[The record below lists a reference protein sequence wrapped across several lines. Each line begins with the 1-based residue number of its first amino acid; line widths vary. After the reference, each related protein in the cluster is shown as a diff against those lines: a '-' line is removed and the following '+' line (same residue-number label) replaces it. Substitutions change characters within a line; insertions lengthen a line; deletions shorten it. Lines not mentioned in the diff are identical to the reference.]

1 MGIEDMT
8 AQELRELAARKEAAQ
23 LHLGHLPEED
33 RARPG
38 KKRAPLEPW
47 ERVVEVG
54 GVPFTV
60 DMRPFRSREFMRRA
74 LSISDETP
82 AEEKLDLFDF
92 LFAPVEKQILAEV
105 EREIGYEDYDRY
117 YEICAALFEAVQ
129 AKN

>member
-1 MGIEDMT
+1 
-8 AQELRELAARKEAAQ
+8 
-23 LHLGHLPEED
+23 
-33 RARPG
+33 
-38 KKRAPLEPW
+38 
-47 ERVVEVG
+47 
-54 GVPFTV
+54 
-60 DMRPFRSREFMRRA
+60 MRRA

-82 AEEKLDLFDF
+82 TEEKLDLFDF